1 MSTLVVVGY
10 DQPDK
15 AEEVRLKLQK
25 LESEHLLDVADL
37 VVAVQDERG
46 KVRLHQSG
54 SLTAGFC
61 GSLTGLIFQNAAA
74 GAASGALTDVGIN
87 EHFMKELSATLSPR
101 QFNPVRAV
109 KKSHAGQGQGT
120 GRTEG
125 NRRENLEVAG
135 TGATVAASVLK
146 LGTLNGIE
154 RPAVAC

>member
-87 EHFMKELSATLSPR
+87 EHFMKELSATLRPSSSTLFVLLRRPTTDR
-101 QFNPVRAV
+101 DKVLEELN
-109 KKSHAGQGQGT
+109 GT
-120 GRTEG
+120 GG
-125 NRRENLEVAG
+125 K
-135 TGATVAASVLK
+135 VLK
-146 LGTLNGIE
+146 TSLSHQDEAKLQAALRGE
-154 RPAVAC
+154 A